1 MLRRP
6 AVHLLRL
13 SKAVGIKDQLR
24 LEEALLRHDTRNWCL
39 LKDGEPTGLM
49 AQPTI
54 VLGIGGK
61 AAKLVE
67 LERVHQDRVPLVRR
81 FSGGGTVIVDHDSL
95 FISFIMNTVSKGR
108 RGLAGVEEK
117 DRRRRTTAACILRV
131 LIILIFSLCTST
143 LTTSYRSKSRPS
155 SPTRGPSWS
164 GRRACMAP
172 SLTAYGQRRQSR
184 SNSARTT
191 TCSGH

>member
-1 MLRRP
+1 MTAKAPGARQMLRRP

-39 LKDGEPTGLM
+39 LKDGEPAGDM
-49 AQPTI
+49 ARPTI

-67 LERVHQDRVPLVRR
+67 LERVNQDRVPLVRR

-95 FISFIMNTVSKGR
+95 FITFIMNTVSERKKRTG
-108 RGLAGVEEK
+108 K
-117 DRRRRTTAACILRV
+117 D
-131 LIILIFSLCTST
+131 
-143 LTTSYRSKSRPS
+143 
-155 SPTRGPSWS
+155 
-164 GRRACMAP
+164 
-172 SLTAYGQRRQSR
+172 
-184 SNSARTT
+184 
-191 TCSGH
+191 

>member
-24 LEEALLRHDTRNWCL
+24 LEEALLRHDTRNWCV
-39 LKDGEPTGLM
+39 LKDGEPTGTT
-49 AQPTI
+49 ARPTI

-95 FISFIMNTVSKGR
+95 FITFIMNTVSKER
-108 RGLAGVEEK
+108 DWAGVEKE
-117 DRRRRTTAACILRV
+117 DRCVDVMFLIV
-131 LIILIFSLCTST
+131 LILSFFPHSFSHSH
-143 LTTSYRSKSRPS
+143 P
-155 SPTRGPSWS
+155 
-164 GRRACMAP
+164 
-172 SLTAYGQRRQSR
+172 
-184 SNSARTT
+184 N
-191 TCSGH
+191 

>member
-39 LKDGEPTGLM
+39 LKDGEPAGDM
-49 AQPTI
+49 ARPTI

-67 LERVHQDRVPLVRR
+67 LERVNQDRVPLVRR

-95 FISFIMNTVSKGR
+95 FITFIMNTVSERKKRTG
-108 RGLAGVEEK
+108 K
-117 DRRRRTTAACILRV
+117 D
-131 LIILIFSLCTST
+131 
-143 LTTSYRSKSRPS
+143 
-155 SPTRGPSWS
+155 
-164 GRRACMAP
+164 
-172 SLTAYGQRRQSR
+172 
-184 SNSARTT
+184 
-191 TCSGH
+191 

>member
-39 LKDGEPTGLM
+39 LKDGEPAGVM
-49 AQPTI
+49 ARPTI

-61 AAKLVE
+61 ATKLVE
-67 LERVHQDRVPLVRR
+67 LERVHQDRVLLVRR

-95 FISFIMNTVSKGR
+95 FITFIMNTVSKER
-108 RGLAGVEEK
+108 DWAGVEKE
-117 DRRRRTTAACILRV
+117 DRCVDVRFHIVPILS
-131 LIILIFSLCTST
+131 FSSHSLSR
-143 LTTSYRSKSRPS
+143 SHPNQRSKSRPS

-164 GRRACMAP
+164 GRRACTAP
-172 SLTAYGQRRQSR
+172 SLTAYGQRRRSP
-184 SNSARTT
+184 SNSGRTT
-191 TCSGH
+191 TCLGL